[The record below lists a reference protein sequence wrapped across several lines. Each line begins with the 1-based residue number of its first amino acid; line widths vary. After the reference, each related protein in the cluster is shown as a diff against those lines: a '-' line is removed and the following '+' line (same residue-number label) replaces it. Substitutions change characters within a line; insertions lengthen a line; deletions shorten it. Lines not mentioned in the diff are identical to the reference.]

1 MAAWFDEMQ
10 DWGIQIQQ
18 QPSHENHT
26 DYELNDDNTIRI
38 NSERVEGEI
47 VFMTT
52 ESYGDPVFMPVFM
65 TTESPMYGDRL
76 VAGKVTKV
84 PQNSRLPT
92 SEPFWTRI
100 GPALG
105 MNEARWK
112 HFTTHLKKK
121 CSGGDRPILHVMGVA
136 KSREA
141 IGEGITLSVERPDSN
156 LDPLLGVERRESEPS
171 NIDPDDSDIN
181 VHKVAA
187 DALGQAIDNDSD
199 GLLDLGQAGEVLA
212 GLDENSAQNW
222 AWTATA
228 AEYLAPQEA
237 YFATT
242 HVSRVSSVEIMRSK
256 SGRETIE
263 VLQTGMGNFGLTYN
277 DDGGSIHRQ
286 LLGSVLEMF
295 GKADQSESQLFVSV
309 YDTASK
315 TKMCNH
321 VHVDKIRKC
330 KNGYRLYLRKG
341 QNIASTT
348 MTGKSKRAMVMLY
361 GYDHKSL
368 IWDQAPQSR
377 PGGAAPG
384 GAAHTDQRLGRI
396 LLKVEPEGW
405 DASKEDVTVSLDAE
419 VARNQRIFG
428 TMQKVFLSNGC
439 KTVLATVKSVES
451 DGSKTMVKMDLPGD
465 AYDAWTKKKIP
476 YLTMKGITMAMPA
489 KPLALKLTLA
499 ADSVEDE
506 PVYHDLVAEITEV
519 TNAAIDASDIVDL
532 ADIDEI
538 LDESGQG
545 QGDVWGVTGV
555 DVFNGFPGYGQ
566 TKSSVVNKIG
576 ATVWASSDGKKTY
589 IDIDQDLVGRGAMI
603 HKSTLKD
610 GGGVDEEQV
619 EEPVGLQLEHMR
631 ARLGQ
636 GGFPLLGQQEQ
647 LYGADVTIFG
657 VDGVVKCDRERVTKV
672 LRKKKGGRCI
682 YRIVVD
688 HGNKVKTTHPG
699 KRCDCT
705 MYLDE
710 RWLYGGGEL
719 KLR

>member
-100 GPALG
+100 APAYALG

-228 AEYLAPQEA
+228 AEYLAPQ
-237 YFATT
+237 
-242 HVSRVSSVEIMRSK
+242 
-256 SGRETIE
+256 
-263 VLQTGMGNFGLTYN
+263 
-277 DDGGSIHRQ
+277 
-286 LLGSVLEMF
+286 
-295 GKADQSESQLFVSV
+295 
-309 YDTASK
+309 
-315 TKMCNH
+315 
-321 VHVDKIRKC
+321 
-330 KNGYRLYLRKG
+330 
-341 QNIASTT
+341 
-348 MTGKSKRAMVMLY
+348 
-361 GYDHKSL
+361 
-368 IWDQAPQSR
+368 
-377 PGGAAPG
+377 
-384 GAAHTDQRLGRI
+384 
-396 LLKVEPEGW
+396 
-405 DASKEDVTVSLDAE
+405 
-419 VARNQRIFG
+419 
-428 TMQKVFLSNGC
+428 
-439 KTVLATVKSVES
+439 
-451 DGSKTMVKMDLPGD
+451 
-465 AYDAWTKKKIP
+465 
-476 YLTMKGITMAMPA
+476 
-489 KPLALKLTLA
+489 
-499 ADSVEDE
+499 
-506 PVYHDLVAEITEV
+506 
-519 TNAAIDASDIVDL
+519 
-532 ADIDEI
+532 
-538 LDESGQG
+538 
-545 QGDVWGVTGV
+545 
-555 DVFNGFPGYGQ
+555 
-566 TKSSVVNKIG
+566 
-576 ATVWASSDGKKTY
+576 
-589 IDIDQDLVGRGAMI
+589 
-603 HKSTLKD
+603 
-610 GGGVDEEQV
+610 
-619 EEPVGLQLEHMR
+619 
-631 ARLGQ
+631 
-636 GGFPLLGQQEQ
+636 
-647 LYGADVTIFG
+647 
-657 VDGVVKCDRERVTKV
+657 
-672 LRKKKGGRCI
+672 
-682 YRIVVD
+682 
-688 HGNKVKTTHPG
+688 
-699 KRCDCT
+699 
-705 MYLDE
+705 
-710 RWLYGGGEL
+710 
-719 KLR
+719 

>member
-1 MAAWFDEMQ
+1 MAWDEMKG
-10 DWGIQIQQ
+10 WAIQIEQ
-18 QPSHENHT
+18 QPLHESHTE
-26 DYELNDDNTIRI
+26 YELSHDNTIRI
-38 NSERVEGEI
+38 NSDRLV
-47 VFMTT
+47 
-52 ESYGDPVFMPVFM
+52 GDDILVGDVVMM
-65 TTESPMYGDRL
+65 TTESPMYGDI
-76 VAGKVTKV
+76 VAGKVTNV
-84 PQNSRLPT
+84 PQNSREPLT

-100 GPALG
+100 APAYALG
-105 MNEARWK
+105 MNEAKWK

-277 DDGGSIHRQ
+277 DDSGSVKRQ
-286 LLGSVLEMF
+286 RISSVLEMF
-295 GKADQSESQLFVSV
+295 GKADQREPVFVSV

-321 VHVDKIRKC
+321 VRVDKIRKC
-330 KNGYRLYLRKG
+330 KDGYRLYLRKG

-348 MTGKSKRAMVMLY
+348 MTGKSRRAMVMLY

-377 PGGAAPG
+377 PGWAAPV
-384 GAAHTDQRLGRI
+384 GAAHRVPRLGRP
-396 LLKVEPEGW
+396 LLRVDPEGW

-419 VARNQRIFG
+419 VAHNQEFG
-428 TMQKVFLSNGC
+428 TMQKVFLS
-439 KTVLATVKSVES
+439 
-451 DGSKTMVKMDLPGD
+451 
-465 AYDAWTKKKIP
+465 
-476 YLTMKGITMAMPA
+476 
-489 KPLALKLTLA
+489 
-499 ADSVEDE
+499 
-506 PVYHDLVAEITEV
+506 
-519 TNAAIDASDIVDL
+519 
-532 ADIDEI
+532 
-538 LDESGQG
+538 SG
-545 QGDVWGVTGV
+545 
-555 DVFNGFPGYGQ
+555 
-566 TKSSVVNKIG
+566 
-576 ATVWASSDGKKTY
+576 
-589 IDIDQDLVGRGAMI
+589 
-603 HKSTLKD
+603 
-610 GGGVDEEQV
+610 
-619 EEPVGLQLEHMR
+619 
-631 ARLGQ
+631 
-636 GGFPLLGQQEQ
+636 
-647 LYGADVTIFG
+647 
-657 VDGVVKCDRERVTKV
+657 
-672 LRKKKGGRCI
+672 RK
-682 YRIVVD
+682 
-688 HGNKVKTTHPG
+688 N
-699 KRCDCT
+699 
-705 MYLDE
+705 
-710 RWLYGGGEL
+710 
-719 KLR
+719 

>member
-1 MAAWFDEMQ
+1 MAWDEMKG
-10 DWGIQIQQ
+10 WAIQIEQ
-18 QPSHENHT
+18 QPLHESHTE
-26 DYELNDDNTIRI
+26 YELSHDNTIRI
-38 NSERVEGEI
+38 NSDRLV
-47 VFMTT
+47 
-52 ESYGDPVFMPVFM
+52 GDDILVGDVVMM
-65 TTESPMYGDRL
+65 TTESPMYGDI

-84 PQNSRLPT
+84 PQNSREPLT

-100 GPALG
+100 APAYALG

-237 YFATT
+237 YRATT
-242 HVSRVSSVEIMRSK
+242 HVSNVSSVEIMRSK

-263 VLQTGMGNFGLTYN
+263 FLQMAMGNYGLTYN
-277 DDGGSIHRQ
+277 DDSGSIHRQ
-286 LLGSVLEMF
+286 LLGSVLVERI

-419 VARNQRIFG
+419 VARNQRLFG

>member
-1 MAAWFDEMQ
+1 MAARSDKMQ
-10 DWGIQIQQ
+10 YWLQ
-18 QPSHENHT
+18 QPLHESHRQIA
-26 DYELNDDNTIRI
+26 LSDDDII
-38 NSERVEGEI
+38 EIYGSEFGDGDPMI
-47 VFMTT
+47 MTT
-52 ESYGDPVFMPVFM
+52 ESYG
-65 TTESPMYGDRL
+65 EI
-76 VAGKVTKV
+76 VAGKVTEV

-100 GPALG
+100 APAYALG

-112 HFTTHLKKK
+112 PFITHLKKK

-136 KSREA
+136 KGR
-141 IGEGITLSVERPDSN
+141 EGIDEGIALSVERRHSNPDR
-156 LDPLLGVERRESEPS
+156 LLSVERRESEPS

-199 GLLDLGQAGEVLA
+199 GLLELDQVGEVLDR
-212 GLDENSAQNW
+212 LDDNSAKNW
-222 AWTATA
+222 AWPATA
-228 AEYLAPQEA
+228 AEYRAPQEA
-237 YFATT
+237 YVATT

-263 VLQTGMGNFGLTYN
+263 VLQTEGGFGLTYN
-277 DDGGSIHRQ
+277 DDDGSVKRQ
-286 LLGSVLEMF
+286 RLNTVLEMF

-330 KNGYRLYLRKG
+330 KDGYRLYLRKG

-384 GAAHTDQRLGRI
+384 GAAHRVPRLGRI
-396 LLKVEPEGW
+396 LLKVEPEEWG
-405 DASKEDVTVSLDAE
+405 ASKEDVTVSLDTE
-419 VARNQRIFG
+419 VAHNQDFG
-428 TMQKVFLSNGC
+428 TMQNFFLSSGH
-439 KTVLATVKSVES
+439 KMMLATVKSVER
-451 DGSKTMVKMDLPGD
+451 DGSITMVTFEQSNGLLGGTDNWAGGWPTD
-465 AYDAWTKKKIP
+465 P
-476 YLTMKGITMAMPA
+476 YLTMKGITMAMPT
-489 KPLALKLTLA
+489 KPSALKLTLTA
-499 ADSVEDE
+499 AASVEDQE
-506 PVYHDLVAEITEV
+506 PADQDLVTEIAE
-519 TNAAIDASDIVDL
+519 AINDAIGGGDMVDL

-545 QGDVWGVTGV
+545 GFGVTGV

-576 ATVWASSDGKKTY
+576 ATVWGSSDGKKTY
-589 IDIDQDLVGRGAMI
+589 IDIYPGRANALVY
-603 HKSTLKD
+603 KSTLKD

-619 EEPVGLQLEHMR
+619 EEPLVLQLEKMR
-631 ARLGQ
+631 ALGQ
-636 GGFPLLGQQEQ
+636 EGVMLPGQQGG
-647 LYGADVTIFG
+647 YGADVTIFG
-657 VDGVVKCDRERVTKV
+657 VDGVVKCDRERVSRV